1 MAHRGEKIAIIAVG
15 NFFYK
20 GEAVRLALANDGIDA
35 TLINPRYLSG
45 VDEVMLEGL
54 RKDHQIVVT
63 IEDGSLDGGF
73 GERISRFYGPTTMRV
88 LNFGI
93 KKALYDRYDVN
104 QLLRDNDLTDEQILN
119 KIKSVLNN
127 Y

>member
-1 MAHRGEKIAIIAVG
+1 
-15 NFFYK
+15 
-20 GEAVRLALANDGIDA
+20 
-35 TLINPRYLSG
+35 
-45 VDEVMLEGL
+45 
-54 RKDHQIVVT
+54 
-63 IEDGSLDGGF
+63 
-73 GERISRFYGPTTMRV
+73 MRV

>member
-1 MAHRGEKIAIIAVG
+1 
-15 NFFYK
+15 
-20 GEAVRLALANDGIDA
+20 
-35 TLINPRYLSG
+35 
-45 VDEVMLEGL
+45 MLEGL